1 MKVLIFAS
9 HNKKSIMKKVLLS
22 IAAASAM
29 FASCQDAPK
38 ADTANATDA
47 QAVAA
52 TNGATEL
59 MVDVAQTKVEFVGT
73 KPVGKHHGVF
83 MIKEGTLA
91 VEAGTIKGGSFV
103 IDMNTMKVDDQDS
116 IGNAKLAGHLMSPDF
131 FDVANHATARF
142 EITSVVAGIDTAM
155 KEVIM
160 TDATHTITG
169 NLTLKGVSKSISFP
183 AKVSLND
190 AAATADANFN
200 IDRTQWGLSY
210 GNDKSLKDKFIS
222 PMVNIAFHL
231 VATKAAA
238 ATTAAN

>member
-1 MKVLIFAS
+1 
-9 HNKKSIMKKVLLS
+9 MKKVILS
-22 IAAASAM
+22 IAAATAM

-38 ADTANATDA
+38 ADTATATDA
-47 QAVAA
+47 QAVTA
-52 TNGATEL
+52 TTGATEL
-59 MVDVAQTKVEFVGT
+59 MADVAQTKVEFVGT

-83 MIKEGTLA
+83 MIKEGKLA

-103 IDMNTMKVDDQDS
+103 IDMNTLKCDDQDS
-116 IGNAKLAGHLMSPDF
+116 VGNAKLAGHLMSPDF
-131 FDVANHATARF
+131 FDVANNATASF
-142 EITSVVAGIDTAM
+142 EITSVVAGIDTSI

-169 NLTLKGVSKSISFP
+169 NLTLKGVSKSITFP
-183 AKVSLND
+183 AKVTLSD

-222 PMVNIAFHL
+222 PTVNIALHL
-231 VATKAAA
+231 VASKAAA